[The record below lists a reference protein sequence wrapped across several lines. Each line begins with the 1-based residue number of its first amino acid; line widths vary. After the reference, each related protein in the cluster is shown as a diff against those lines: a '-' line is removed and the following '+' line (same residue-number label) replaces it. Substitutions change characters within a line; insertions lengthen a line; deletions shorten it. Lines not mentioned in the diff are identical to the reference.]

1 MWKKIK
7 NFEPIEIF
15 IWIVLFIVIF
25 VSIFCVI
32 ACIRNENNRIT
43 SGTIIDKRYHAAYTS
58 YVRTGNVS
66 VPQYHSATYNFTIE
80 GNKDGEMVEYTFS
93 VDETAYHKY
102 EIGQQY
108 P

>member
-15 IWIVLFIVIF
+15 IWIVLFIVTII
-25 VSIFCVI
+25 SIFCVI

-66 VPQYHSATYNFTIE
+66 VPQYHSATYNFTIK
-80 GNKDGEMVEYTFS
+80 GNKNGEMVEYTFS
-93 VDETAYHKY
+93 VDEAAYHKY